1 MFNVKIMIED
11 DMIKRARPTSEIP
24 TLVAER
30 LKIWGKCIRKQRVSQ
45 NITAQDLC
53 ERLDISRP
61 TLVRMEHGEGNVNAA
76 LYLAALNIL
85 GVLAFAVPELDITLW
100 QMDHGGKRARP
111 DVDGSDYF

>member
-1 MFNVKIMIED
+1 MED
-11 DMIKRARPTSEIP
+11 DMVKRARPTSEIP

-45 NITAQDLC
+45 NITAQELC

-76 LYLAALNIL
+76 LYLTALNIL

-100 QMDHGGKRARP
+100 QMDHWGKRARP

>member
-1 MFNVKIMIED
+1 MA
-11 DMIKRARPTSEIP
+11 KRARPTSEIP

-30 LKIWGKCIRKQRVSQ
+30 LKIWGKCIRKQRVLQ
-45 NITAQDLC
+45 KMTTHDLC
-53 ERLDISRP
+53 ARLDISRP

-100 QMDHGGKRARP
+100 QLDHWDKRARP
-111 DVDGSDYF
+111 DVDDDDYF